1 MEGRDEKGLACLGER
16 GAARAELEQCPGCL
30 AFLPLSEFC
39 DLDVG
44 LDMDD
49 PLPHCAKCRREG
61 IPQPRFLNLTRRQLK
76 AMELVLA
83 GTSVARGVA
92 AAAKETGFS
101 PSHIRE
107 MLNGRRHPEVR
118 RAYQLALEVAGGD
131 IRKVIKVQVD
141 ALDAM
146 EPKYH
151 PGKEE
156 FVEFADHRTR
166 LRASQYIGKML
177 ELEPPRQDGINVVIP
192 ITFNTN
198 LGDGKT
204 FDPPNVMRARP
215 TGEIVDVGDA

>member
-1 MEGRDEKGLACLGER
+1 MEGTDQKNLACLGER
-16 GAARAELEQCPGCL
+16 GAADAQLEQCPGCL

-44 LDMDD
+44 LEPDD

-61 IPQPRFLNLTRRQLK
+61 IPQPKFLNLTRRQLK

-83 GTSVARGVA
+83 GTSVARGIAEAV
-92 AAAKETGFS
+92 KQTGYS
-101 PSHIRE
+101 SSHIRE

-118 RAYQLALEVAGGD
+118 RCYQLALESAGGD
-131 IRKVIKVQVD
+131 IRKVIQVQVE
-141 ALDAM
+141 ALDAK
-146 EPKYH
+146 EAKYH
-151 PGKEE
+151 PKNEE
-156 FVEFADHRTR
+156 FVEFPDYRTR
-166 LRASQYIGKML
+166 LRASQHIGKML
-177 ELEPPRQDGINVVIP
+177 ELEPPRQDKLNVIIP

-215 TGEIVDVGDA
+215 TGEIVDVSDA